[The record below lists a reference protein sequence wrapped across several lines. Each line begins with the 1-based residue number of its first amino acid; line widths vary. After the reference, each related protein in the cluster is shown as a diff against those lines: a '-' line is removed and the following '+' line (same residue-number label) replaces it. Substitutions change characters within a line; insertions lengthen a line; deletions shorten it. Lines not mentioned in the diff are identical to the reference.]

1 MDLLIFFMF
10 DRNYKP
16 WQIFLHWILFLSL
29 KYGPPNLNRIDI
41 FRLWPFWGVETLHLP
56 LVQPDISTA
65 YHGWVGL
72 SGALPKSPR
81 VQSFHIHGG
90 KLPSGNWGTRSSV
103 LPLEEVYFQGWF
115 HSTSNIFSF
124 PFKVPCSTMD
134 CSSSVAGPKQPSMV
148 DSCCSQFQSGV
159 CK

>member
-1 MDLLIFFMF
+1 MLA
-10 DRNYKP
+10 NAHS
-16 WQIFLHWILFLSL
+16 FLFGTSQSARLEKVSYIILFLRF
-29 KYGPPNLNRIDI
+29 GPPNLSCID
-41 FRLWPFWGVETLHLP
+41 RLWPFWGVETLHLP

-65 YHGWVGL
+65 DHGWVGL
-72 SGALPKSPR
+72 SGSLPKSPR

-124 PFKVPCSTMD
+124 PLQGAMFHHGLLFIGGRPQATQHGWLLLLPV
-134 CSSSVAGPKQPSMV
+134 SVR
-148 DSCCSQFQSGV
+148 CL
-159 CK
+159 